1 MPTTLLTQF
10 LSDYGITRAPWI
22 ITIEVFSVVLLTFV
36 ASFIANRAF
45 SHFAKRLTTTRS
57 HWDDAA
63 FYAVRKP
70 TRIFIWL
77 FGLSIAALTANQI
90 AAFDI
95 EGVVKWVR
103 ELGLIG
109 LLTWTLVR
117 FVSAAEH
124 LLTSTDAPRDGD
136 DKPVDKTTASAISKL
151 VKGSLLITATLMVLQ
166 KLGYSISGVLAFG
179 GVGGIAIGFAAKDL
193 LANFF
198 GGMVIYMD
206 RPFKVG
212 DWIRSPDKEIEGTV
226 EKIGWRLT
234 TVRTFDK
241 RPLYIPNS
249 VFANIAV
256 ENPSRMSHR
265 RINETIGIRYD
276 DLPLLPAILQEV
288 ETLLRTHPEIDNDQ
302 TLMVNFNHFNASS
315 IDFFIYALTTT
326 TNWVQFHVFKQDVLL
341 KISAIIAQHG
351 AEVALPTRTL
361 HLSGAETTPPL
372 PESARKISRS
382 APGSTAKTAVA

>member
-10 LSDYGITRAPWI
+10 LSDYGITLGPWI
-22 ITIEVFSVVLLTFV
+22 LTIEVFSVVLLTFV
-36 ASFIANRAF
+36 TSFIANRIF
-45 SHFAKRLTTTRS
+45 SHFAKRLSTTRTR
-57 HWDDAA
+57 WDDAA
-63 FYAVRKP
+63 FYAVQKP
-70 TRIFIWL
+70 AKVFIWL
-77 FGLSIAALTANQI
+77 FGLSMAALTANQI

-95 EGVVKWVR
+95 AGLVQSVR

-109 LLTWTLVR
+109 LLTWMLVR
-117 FVSAAEH
+117 FVTAAEH
-124 LLTSTDAPRDGD
+124 LLTTPDTRRDSD
-136 DKPVDKTTASAISKL
+136 DKPLDKTTASALSKL

-198 GGMVIYMD
+198 GGLMIYLD
-206 RPFKVG
+206 RPFNVG
-212 DWIRSPDKEIEGTV
+212 DWIRSPDKAIEGTV

-241 RPLYIPNS
+241 RPLYIPNA
-249 VFANIAV
+249 VFANIGV

-276 DLPLLPAILQEV
+276 DLPRMPAILQEV
-288 ETLLRTHPEIDNDQ
+288 ETLLREHPQIDNNQ

-315 IDFFIYALTTT
+315 IDFFIYALTPT
-326 TNWVQFHVFKQDVLL
+326 TNWAQFHVLKEEILL
-341 KISAIIAQHG
+341 NISAIIAQHG
-351 AEVALPTRTL
+351 AQIAFPTRTL
-361 HLSGAETTPPL
+361 HVSSAGLTPPV
-372 PESARKISRS
+372 PDT
-382 APGSTAKTAVA
+382 PPQNQ

>member
-10 LSDYGITRAPWI
+10 FSDYGITLGPWVL
-22 ITIEVFSVVLLTFV
+22 TLEVFSVVLLTFV
-36 ASFIANRAF
+36 ASFISNRVF
-45 SHFAKRLTTTRS
+45 SHFAKRLSTTRS
-57 HWDDAA
+57 RWDDAA

-70 TRIFIWL
+70 TRVFIWL
-77 FGLSIAALTANQI
+77 FGLSMAALTANQI

-95 EGVVKWVR
+95 AGLVKWIR

-124 LLTSTDAPRDGD
+124 LLTSTDAAPDSD
-136 DKPVDKTTASAISKL
+136 DKPLDKTTASALSKL
-151 VKGSLLITATLMVLQ
+151 VKGSLLITAGLMVLQ

-179 GVGGIAIGFAAKDL
+179 GVGGIAVGFAAKDL

-198 GGMVIYMD
+198 GGMVIYLD

-212 DWIRSPDKEIEGTV
+212 DWIRSSDKEIEGTV

-249 VFANIAV
+249 VFSNIAV

-265 RINETIGIRYD
+265 RINETIGVRYED
-276 DLPLLPAILQEV
+276 MPRMPAILRDIDA
-288 ETLLRTHPEIDNDQ
+288 LLRDHPEIDNNQ

-315 IDFFIYALTTT
+315 IDFFIYALTPT
-326 TNWVQFHVFKQDVLL
+326 TNWVKFHVLKEDILL
-341 KISAIIAQHG
+341 KISAIVAQHG
-351 AEVALPTRTL
+351 AQIAFPTRTL
-361 HLSGAETTPPL
+361 HVSNSGLIPAPPDA
-372 PESARKISRS
+372 PPKIQQ
-382 APGSTAKTAVA
+382 

>member
-10 LSDYGITRAPWI
+10 LSDYGITQAPWI
-22 ITIEVFSVVLLTFV
+22 ITIEVFCVVLLTFV
-36 ASFIANRAF
+36 ASFISNQAF
-45 SHFAKRLTTTRS
+45 SYFAKRLTATRT

-70 TRIFIWL
+70 TRVFIWL
-77 FGLSIAALTANQI
+77 FGLSMAALTANQI

-95 EGVVKWVR
+95 ASVVKWVR
-103 ELGLIG
+103 ELGLIV

-117 FVSAAEH
+117 FVTAAEH
-124 LLTSTDAPRDGD
+124 LLTSTNTELDGD
-136 DKPVDKTTASAISKL
+136 DKPLDKTTASALSKL
-151 VKGSLLITATLMVLQ
+151 VKGSLMITATLMVLQ

-212 DWIRSPDKEIEGTV
+212 DWIRSPDKDIEGTV

-256 ENPSRMSHR
+256 ENPSRMTHR
-265 RINETIGIRYD
+265 RINETIGIRYV
-276 DLPLLPAILQEV
+276 DLARVPAILRDV
-288 ETLLRTHPEIDNDQ
+288 EALLRAHPEIDNDQ

-315 IDFFIYALTTT
+315 IDFFIYALTPT
-326 TNWVQFHVFKQDVLL
+326 TNWVKFHVLKENVLL

-351 AEVALPTRTL
+351 AQIAFPTQTL
-361 HLSGAETTPPL
+361 HVSHSELTPAL
-372 PESARKISRS
+372 AQASS
-382 APGSTAKTAVA
+382 